1 MEVLV
6 LNLDP
11 MDSCINANTY
21 KCMVKIKT
29 TLSFGFNLELQRVK
43 ETARTISKVLRVAIK
58 TIRTRR
64 RKLM

>member
-1 MEVLV
+1 
-6 LNLDP
+6 
-11 MDSCINANTY
+11 
-21 KCMVKIKT
+21 MVKIKT
-29 TLSFGFNLELQRVK
+29 TLSFGFILELQRVK